1 APARE
6 GGAGEGPEGGSADRD
21 RRTRRRRDRCRLG
34 HRRPGRRG
42 GAGGDRGAPSG
53 GGGMSATL
61 TVHGPP
67 VDDAERVL
75 TPAALAFVADLAR
88 RFEPRRREP
97 LDGRRRRQEALRRRA
112 PPGLPPPTP

>member
-6 GGAGEGPEGGSADRD
+6 GGAGADPEGGAADRD
-21 RRTRRRRDRCRLG
+21 RRARRRRDRCRLG

-61 TVHGPP
+61 TVHGPA

-88 RFEPRRREP
+88 RFEPPPRGP
-97 LDGRRRRQEALRRRA
+97 LDARPPRPEAPRGRA
-112 PPGLPPPTP
+112 PAR